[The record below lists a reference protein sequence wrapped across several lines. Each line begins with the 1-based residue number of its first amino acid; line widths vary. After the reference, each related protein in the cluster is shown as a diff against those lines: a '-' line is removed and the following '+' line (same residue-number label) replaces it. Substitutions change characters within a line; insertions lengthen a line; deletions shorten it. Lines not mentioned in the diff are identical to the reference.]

1 MQIYFNNLKLF
12 LKNSGDTIL
21 LIFSSATFLPVSLPS
36 CTMKISFSEG
46 QPYVPPSPRACNT
59 LVKNISLAAIC
70 VCVMLLRDWR
80 APLYGASIIN
90 LC

>member
-1 MQIYFNNLKLF
+1 
-12 LKNSGDTIL
+12 
-21 LIFSSATFLPVSLPS
+21 
-36 CTMKISFSEG
+36 
-46 QPYVPPSPRACNT
+46 

-70 VCVMLLRDWR
+70 VCVMLLRNWR